1 METEPAPC
9 VACSP
14 NVAEELRDALPAPPA
29 ASGAA
34 RCLRGLEQRSA
45 GASRGAA
52 ACSGL
57 CIGSA
62 ACGEPRPGTNPLHRG
77 TAAHRGWLCCRNH
90 GNERVFHGNGRDF
103 RGNGWVFLHP
113 GRPHRSRV
121 TDLGQASPVP
131 AQLAVLQDGLPL
143 SLPRRRKCNGRA
155 GPGARPPPGW
165 PALMPRCFS
174 KGIWTEALQTHFLP
188 RRHPL
193 MGTGLAPSHP
203 ARLPNVRGSTP
214 PGCSRGPCCPP
225 CSRPACPFLMPSRTG
240 TDPSPFPSPGSST
253 SGAFIRSGSS

>member
-1 METEPAPC
+1 METEPAPR

-34 RCLRGLEQRSA
+34 QRLQGLEPCSA

-57 CIGSA
+57 CMGSA
-62 ACGEPRPGTNPLHRG
+62 ACGEPHLGTNPLHRG
-77 TAAHRGWLCCRNH
+77 TAACWSWLCCWSH
-90 GNERVFHGNGRDF
+90 GNGWVFHGNGRDF
-103 RGNGWVFLHP
+103 RGNGWVFLCP
-113 GRPHRSRV
+113 GCPHCCWV

-131 AQLAVLQDGLPL
+131 AQLAALQDGLPL
-143 SLPRRRKCNGRA
+143 SLPRRRKCNERA
-155 GPGARPPPGW
+155 GPDTRPPPSW
-165 PALMPRCFS
+165 PALTPRCFS

-203 ARLPNVRGSTP
+203 ARLPNVRGSAP
-214 PGCSRGPCCPP
+214 PWCSRGPWCPP
-225 CSRPACPFLMPSRTG
+225 CSRPLCPFLMPSSSG

-253 SGAFIRSGSS
+253 LGASIRFGSS